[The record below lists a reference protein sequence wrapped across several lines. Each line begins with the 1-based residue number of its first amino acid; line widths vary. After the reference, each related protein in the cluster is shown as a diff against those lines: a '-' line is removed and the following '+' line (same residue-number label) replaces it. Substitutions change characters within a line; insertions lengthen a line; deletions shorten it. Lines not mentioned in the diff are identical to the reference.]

1 MAIFETNADYFRF
14 FANESRRGGSPLYER
29 LSLGIAEDET
39 LQSLS
44 NKRRKGQPAAN
55 LILGAVHYLLL
66 GGVKDALAEYYPS
79 IGGARP
85 VDDKAFD
92 LFRAFCR
99 THEAAIVEIVS
110 KRVTNTNE
118 AGRSAFLAPAFEI
131 VSNEAGAPLALI
143 EIGPSAG
150 LNLNFDRYGYR
161 YTDEAGAVR
170 LERRLNS
177 SLVLNCV
184 LKGPGVPR
192 LASFPPPV
200 GSRIGLELSP
210 IDVTQE
216 LEQRWLKALIWPERT
231 DRLAT
236 LDGALKIAAVHPPSI
251 IGGDA
256 TANLMG
262 ALAGV
267 PRDQAR
273 CVYHTVMAYQLNREQ
288 YQGIDN
294 TLLEASQKCPVWRV
308 TVEGEVSGTNP
319 KETFTTLK
327 VFRYM
332 KGARTIR
339 TFGVCD
345 PHGFWFEWKA

>member
-44 NKRRKGQPAAN
+44 AKRRKGQPAAN

-66 GGVKDALAEYYPS
+66 GGVKDELAEYYPS
-79 IGGARP
+79 LGGTRP
-85 VDDKAFD
+85 VDDRAFD

-118 AGRSAFLAPAFEI
+118 AGRSAFLAPAFEV

-177 SLVLNCV
+177 SLVLNCL

-192 LASFPPPV
+192 LSSFPPPV

-216 LEQRWLKALIWPERT
+216 LEQRWLKALVWPERI

-256 TANLMG
+256 SANLAG

-267 PRDQAR
+267 SRDQAR
-273 CVYHTVMAYQLNREQ
+273 CVYHTVMAYQLTREQ
-288 YQGIDN
+288 YQGIDA
-294 TLLEASQKCPVWRV
+294 TLMEASQKSPVWRV

-332 KGARTIR
+332 KGARTVR
-339 TFGVCD
+339 TYGVCD
-345 PHGFWFEWKA
+345 SHGTWFEWKA